1 MSKAQT
7 EECAQKS
14 WSFLKKIEMLI
25 PGSNT
30 HFLEVSAHVSLKVA
44 TKGSSRGEKVWKFSI
59 FKDFYLK
66 QKRRSATKNNKV
78 SFMNL
83 AFNLFSYFTSGS
95 SCIATEAFRGC
106 RKLWKFRFSCY
117 FTKAK
122 TEQCNQKDLFV
133 FNKFGISIH
142 CSATYFLRVGA
153 SVSLKVATKVSF
165 RGTKIQKF
173 SIFRAFFRKQ
183 KWRSAIDRIDLSL
196 KNFLK

>member
-1 MSKAQT
+1 MR
-7 EECAQKS
+7 
-14 WSFLKKIEMLI
+14 LKTIKCLLWIWHLI
-25 PGSNT
+25 CSAT
-30 HFLEVSAHVSLKVA
+30 LLLEVRVHLGLK
-44 TKGSSRGEKVWKFSI
+44 
-59 FKDFYLK
+59 
-66 QKRRSATKNNKV
+66 
-78 SFMNL
+78 
-83 AFNLFSYFTSGS
+83 
-95 SCIATEAFRGC
+95 IATEAFRGC

-196 KNFLK
+196 KNSLM